1 MNGCFFFL
9 DKTIDREP
17 ETPIED
23 VPCLDAGQVSEAVNT
38 VYVSHS
44 QLYKSSSRL
53 SGELF
58 GCTLVALYV
67 RVLSCNM
74 FASVGF

>member
-1 MNGCFFFL
+1 MVVFL

-17 ETPIED
+17 QTPIED

-38 VYVSHS
+38 VSHS
-44 QLYKSSSRL
+44 YLYRSSRL

-58 GCTLVALYV
+58 GCTSVALYV
-67 RVLSCNM
+67 RVLYCNM
-74 FASVGF
+74 SRQWGFRP